1 MLSKREEL
9 VGMILPSLLLTNKY
23 NYQNRDTTTRAYLMD
38 AFKYA
43 DEIIKWENEGYSTLP
58 TNLHTKNLT

>member
-1 MLSKREEL
+1 MLSKREHL
-9 VGMILPSLLLTNKY
+9 VGMILPSIILYGKH
-23 NYQNRDTTTRAYLMD
+23 NYQNRDTLVRAHLMD

-58 TNLHTKNLT
+58 TTLPTKNLT